1 MRNIVSSSL
10 ELLKMFPNEP
20 LNCRQSRARGPELS
34 RITGVWRSRQQTFN
48 PLDYLLSKGML
59 VKHLISV
66 CWCMAVSH
74 KQFVRLFF
82 FLDNIII
89 LFELA
94 DAYCAS
100 ANSFLLHLEI
110 QTDV

>member
-1 MRNIVSSSL
+1 
-10 ELLKMFPNEP
+10 MFPNEP

-59 VKHLISV
+59 VRQLISV
-66 CWCMAVSH
+66 CWCIAVSH
-74 KQFVRLFF
+74 KQFLMLFF
-82 FLDNIII
+82 FFLIDNIIM

-100 ANSFLLHLEI
+100 ASSFLLHLEM